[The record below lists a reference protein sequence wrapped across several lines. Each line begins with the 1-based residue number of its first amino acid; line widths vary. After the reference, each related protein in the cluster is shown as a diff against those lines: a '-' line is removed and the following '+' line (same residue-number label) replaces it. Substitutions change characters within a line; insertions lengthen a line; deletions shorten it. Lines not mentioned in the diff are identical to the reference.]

1 MTRVVGPRVAVLGRL
16 PRTERF
22 YVWVPIHNTVSKNIS
37 ISDDVYERLKREKG
51 DRSFS
56 ELIEDTLET
65 RNRLTEVHG
74 TGILDVETYEAVKYD
89 IEGLSEGTTRRLDD
103 ETL

>member
-1 MTRVVGPRVAVLGRL
+1 M
-16 PRTERF
+16 
-22 YVWVPIHNTVSKNIS
+22 SKNIS
-37 ISDDVYERLKREKG
+37 ISDEVYERLKREKG

-74 TGILDVETYEAVKYD
+74 TGILDAETYEAVKTD
-89 IEGLSEGTTRRLDD
+89 IRGLSQGTTRRLED
-103 ETL
+103 EDL